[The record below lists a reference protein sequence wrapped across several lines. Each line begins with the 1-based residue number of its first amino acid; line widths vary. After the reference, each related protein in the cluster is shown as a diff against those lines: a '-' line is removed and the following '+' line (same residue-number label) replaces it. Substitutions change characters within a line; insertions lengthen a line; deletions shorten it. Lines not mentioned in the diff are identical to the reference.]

1 MRKIVQFR
9 KVRCRETRDRFLG
22 FYDNIQL
29 YVADMV
35 DGTSFYTTKDGTEIF
50 GTDEKIGPQ
59 TDIADIFD
67 FQTIHVDGGVGNE
80 EEFQEIV
87 EREAVIDKKLV
98 IQNDNGIKIAPQY

>member
-35 DGTSFYTTKDGTEIF
+35 DGTSFYTTKGGTEIF
-50 GTDEKIGPQ
+50 GTDMKIDSQ

-67 FQTIHVDGGVGNE
+67 FQTIYVDGGVQNE

-87 EREAVIDKKLV
+87 EREAE
-98 IQNDNGIKIAPQY
+98 IA